1 MTWAMYH
8 GQSENY
14 ASLAE
19 EAIRQRN
26 FDHAFDLYRLAAEQ
40 ETIALSQLDS
50 GKKRTI
56 AITTVSAVSLWF
68 KAHDFRQAQIIAH
81 QGLAAGSLPTFAVNQ
96 LQGILQ
102 VIWNEEACAKAGVK
116 FTKGEVLVSVSG
128 GEIVTGGAPLE
139 FILRKVDQVGCLF
152 YRTIEMLL
160 NRPLRRRGAPGPEIQ
175 EQFRPWL
182 FQAPAGSYQFAVRV
196 EKPRQLSLFPDTA
209 APDVELIS
217 QKFLEIVRVSADD
230 PQGDLI
236 TVVPNEEYRDTFLKL
251 TRNLA
256 PTGKLFSRLEI
267 KSSIDVG
274 SEPIILTPTSR
285 ETIGHTLK
293 ELKQQQK
300 PDEQKEIEL
309 RGILRGLQLDSDWI
323 EIVVRGEQRP
333 IRIFEAGDVIDDIV
347 GPMVNRPVIIN
358 VIERPNR
365 KYTYRD
371 IQLEE

>member
-1 MTWAMYH
+1 
-8 GQSENY
+8 
-14 ASLAE
+14 
-19 EAIRQRN
+19 
-26 FDHAFDLYRLAAEQ
+26 
-40 ETIALSQLDS
+40 
-50 GKKRTI
+50 
-56 AITTVSAVSLWF
+56 
-68 KAHDFRQAQIIAH
+68 
-81 QGLAAGSLPTFAVNQ
+81 
-96 LQGILQ
+96 
-102 VIWNEEACAKAGVK
+102 
-116 FTKGEVLVSVSG
+116 
-128 GEIVTGGAPLE
+128 
-139 FILRKVDQVGCLF
+139 
-152 YRTIEMLL
+152 MLL
-160 NRPLRRRGAPGPEIQ
+160 NRPLRRRGAPSPEIQ

-267 KSSIDVG
+267 KSSIDIG

-300 PDEQKEIEL
+300 PDGQKEIEL